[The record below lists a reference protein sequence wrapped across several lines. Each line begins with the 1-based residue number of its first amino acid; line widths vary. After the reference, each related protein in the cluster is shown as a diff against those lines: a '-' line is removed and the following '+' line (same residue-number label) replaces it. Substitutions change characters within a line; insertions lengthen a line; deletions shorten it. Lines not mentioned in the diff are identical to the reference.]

1 MTVSSEKFID
11 SISMPSSQRLMSQLS
26 KKAYNPI
33 SQEEERELI
42 KRAQQGDKAARKKLV
57 EVNLRFIAQQASKFA
72 TPGTEEW
79 EELIAVGTIGLLKA
93 IERFDLSR
101 NTRLLTFA
109 GRYIHHEIYNEKLK
123 EISPLKLPYTLRR
136 LATLL
141 PKVQNELYKKL
152 DREPTIEEIKE
163 YLEQNHRLKIK
174 KEDIRTLLEKIH
186 VPLSVEALHEMNDN
200 PREDFWTRF
209 YPGNN
214 PEKEDC

>member
-1 MTVSSEKFID
+1 MA
-11 SISMPSSQRLMSQLS
+11 LMSKLAS
-26 KKAYNPI
+26 HNYNPI
-33 SQEEERELI
+33 SRDEERELI
-42 KRAQQGDKAARKKLV
+42 KRAQAGDKNAKQKLV

-93 IERFDLSR
+93 IDRFDLSR

-123 EISPLKLPYTLRR
+123 EISSLKLPYTLKR

-141 PKVQNELYKKL
+141 PKVQGELQKKL
-152 DREPTIEEIKE
+152 DREPTLDEIKE
-163 YLEQNHRLKIK
+163 YLEENHRLKVK

-186 VPLSVEALHEMNDN
+186 IPLSVEALHEMNDN

-214 PEKEDC
+214 PEQEDC